1 MAAAFQDISTNPAN
15 IMKYQSNPKV
25 QALIKK
31 LSAKFSKGGMGFPG
45 FGGFPGSMDPNS
57 FPGADAF
64 PGGFG
69 GANPPPQED
78 GLD

>member
-25 QALIKK
+25 QAFIKK

-45 FGGFPGSMDPNS
+45 FGGFPGAS
-57 FPGADAF
+57 FPGGF

-69 GANPPPQED
+69 GPNPPQED